1 MEDKKAIVTVKNIKN
16 LKKAKNIKIFVS
28 KPLTMS
34 WWRVIIKPQCW
45 KELTLME
52 KRSALYPP
60 STWDECVELIKKIEK
75 YCGKVGYDAVAQ
87 DFGLTNAATKSFTR
101 RLSAAKQFGLILTAG
116 KTLQNTD
123 LARQYLYPT
132 DELAQSRIKAECFQL
147 PPLYS
152 KLVERF
158 NGKQLPSE
166 SMLSNILMRD
176 YEIVKAVK
184 DAAAKCFLKNAEQM
198 GVAINGVL
206 NCNITQEDVM
216 ATDST
221 STFSEDVVAVSQEPE
236 INTTP
241 VPEAKEN
248 PKTQLPNKDFIEQ
261 SYETESG
268 KLARIIIP
276 KDATVD
282 DLAAISDMLSIL
294 IKRRFKTEIK

>member
-1 MEDKKAIVTVKNIKN
+1 
-16 LKKAKNIKIFVS
+16 
-28 KPLTMS
+28 MS
-34 WWRVIIKPQCW
+34 LQRVIIKSQRW
-45 KELTLME
+45 KELNLME

-87 DFGLTNAATKSFTR
+87 DFGLTNASTKSFTR

-132 DELAQSRIKAECFQL
+132 DELAQSRIKVQCFQL

-158 NGKQLPSE
+158 NGKQLPTE

-221 STFSEDVVAVSQEPE
+221 STFSEDEVAVSQEPE

-268 KLARIIIP
+268 KPARIIIP

>member
-1 MEDKKAIVTVKNIKN
+1 
-16 LKKAKNIKIFVS
+16 
-28 KPLTMS
+28 
-34 WWRVIIKPQCW
+34 
-45 KELTLME
+45 
-52 KRSALYPP
+52 
-60 STWDECVELIKKIEK
+60 
-75 YCGKVGYDAVAQ
+75 
-87 DFGLTNAATKSFTR
+87 
-101 RLSAAKQFGLILTAG
+101 
-116 KTLQNTD
+116 
-123 LARQYLYPT
+123 
-132 DELAQSRIKAECFQL
+132 
-147 PPLYS
+147 
-152 KLVERF
+152 
-158 NGKQLPSE
+158 
-166 SMLSNILMRD
+166 MRD

>member
-1 MEDKKAIVTVKNIKN
+1 
-16 LKKAKNIKIFVS
+16 
-28 KPLTMS
+28 
-34 WWRVIIKPQCW
+34 
-45 KELTLME
+45 
-52 KRSALYPP
+52 
-60 STWDECVELIKKIEK
+60 
-75 YCGKVGYDAVAQ
+75 
-87 DFGLTNAATKSFTR
+87 
-101 RLSAAKQFGLILTAG
+101 
-116 KTLQNTD
+116 
-123 LARQYLYPT
+123 
-132 DELAQSRIKAECFQL
+132 
-147 PPLYS
+147 
-152 KLVERF
+152 
-158 NGKQLPSE
+158 
-166 SMLSNILMRD
+166 
-176 YEIVKAVK
+176 
-184 DAAAKCFLKNAEQM
+184 M

-236 INTTP
+236 INITP